1 MDANR
6 RLIVSVDR
14 SSKFSFHHQFDR
26 KAMPHSTIGFIII
39 NGKSGIE

>member
-1 MDANR
+1 MIIHAGAFPARPDGNNQ
-6 RLIVSVDR
+6 L
-14 SSKFSFHHQFDR
+14 DR